1 MKRNPQSRAA
11 PGVARAVKADD
22 SAALLDSLCLEA
34 LERLTGLLARN
45 GIEESAIERA
55 FRRAC
60 DKHHRRKRV
69 AQPDSVDA
77 QYEASLVLAA
87 WYTDLDY
94 LDAEG
99 RPRRLPLNGTE
110 PSLKSLIER
119 AGLTV
124 APRDMARRLE
134 HIKAIRQ
141 VGQDYAPLRR
151 ARPIHGAGS
160 LASREML
167 RFVVRLLRSLDE
179 NTAHR
184 RAGNLDDV
192 NVVTALESTEIPVR
206 LRRLVKAQLARDMQ
220 QFVREVESR
229 MLRHERS
236 RVSGEPL
243 MHTGIG
249 VFHFEDALPEA
260 VHRAPRREKARRVP
274 RATAGPRAR

>member
-22 SAALLDSLCLEA
+22 SAVLLDSLSLEA
-34 LERLTGLLARN
+34 LERLVGLLARN
-45 GIEESAIERA
+45 GIEQSAIERA

-60 DKHHRRKRV
+60 DKHLRRKPM
-69 AQPDSVDA
+69 AQPNSADA

-119 AGLTV
+119 AGLGV
-124 APRDMARRLE
+124 SPRDMARRLE
-134 HIKAIRQ
+134 HIKAIRH

-151 ARPIHGAGS
+151 VKPIHGAGS

-179 NTAHR
+179 NTAYR
-184 RAGNLDDV
+184 RTGNLDEV